1 MNTIWGTRE
10 TRRGT
15 GHMRAR
21 RSHRLATTSRLSETR
36 RVRFIFWHSM
46 MLIMEMDTKNHVLLI
61 QQGTH
66 SRLSHKSSGK
76 GQRQSKTDMV
86 DSTRVM
92 SLEMMVSFKTRK
104 PFNILRRTTE
114 ASIRVLPDIRV
125 SHNKLRAFLTRETTQ
140 ELTVEE
146 CNKRAKWLRLWPI
159 NNTNI
164 SFKWPSSSRSSKPQ
178 DSPRRLSFSG

>member
-36 RVRFIFWHSM
+36 RARFIFWHSM
-46 MLIMEMDTKNHVLLI
+46 MLIMEMDTKNHELLI
-61 QQGTH
+61 QQETP
-66 SRLSHKSSGK
+66 SRLNHKSSGK
-76 GQRQSKTDMV
+76 GQRQLKTDMV

-114 ASIRVLPDIRV
+114 ANIRVLPDIRV
-125 SHNKLRAFLTRETTQ
+125 SLNKLKAFLIRETTQ
-140 ELTVEE
+140 GLTVGE
-146 CNKRAKWLRLWPI
+146 CNKRVKWLRLWPI
-159 NNTNI
+159 SNTNI
-164 SFKWPSSSRSSKPQ
+164 SFKWPSSNRLNKLL
-178 DSPRRLSFSG
+178 DSLRRLSF